1 MNSSKLPLAVTF
13 AIRIAIASALS
24 GLAYWKMG
32 GLVVFML
39 SVPVWGALLAA
50 PIVELLANYFNFARK
65 QPYAAWQGQY
75 YEFQGAQVRIFE
87 IDGALWFCDCDVLHI
102 LGKKPE
108 RTMRLTYSEADYR
121 KIEHAGLMAFSETA
135 VLRVISRIRHPEIGK
150 LKFWIEREVIA
161 PYHKKRELKGLS
173 GSHFSDKKS

>member
-1 MNSSKLPLAVTF
+1 MNSSKPPLAATF

-75 YEFQGAQVRIFE
+75 YEFQGTQVRIFE
-87 IDGALWFCDCDVLHI
+87 IDGALWFCDRDVLHI
-102 LGKKPE
+102 LGKNQTRPCAGPTLK
-108 RTMRLTYSEADYR
+108 LTTE
-121 KIEHAGLMAFSETA
+121 K
-135 VLRVISRIRHPEIGK
+135 LRVPGSWRFPKPRSFGEFHTFAIR
-150 LKFWIEREVIA
+150 
-161 PYHKKRELKGLS
+161 
-173 GSHFSDKKS
+173 KSAN